1 MTVFEGSPIYRGLT
15 GDNARVTRIEDRVLI
30 RAVDVVAE
38 EGVTIAM
45 TPCQAR
51 DLAQGIMAAADD
63 LETEN

>member
-30 RAVDVVAE
+30 RAVDIVAE

-45 TPCQAR
+45 TPAQAR
-51 DLAQGIMAAADD
+51 DFAMAIVFAADKA
-63 LETEN
+63 EGR